1 MICENGR
8 VRRESTPFSDK
19 QVCYDIDPDF
29 LLRERAKNDAFA
41 PRRDIVFRFGGARSK
56 KTNILR
62 DYSPLPFVPE
72 DKAERA
78 RRCREI
84 LDMQSAGLKQR
95 LLHTRT
101 KRCVIGISGGLDSTL
116 ALLVTARTY
125 AELGMPSS
133 DILCVTMPC
142 FGTTA
147 ADQERTPSI
156 LCERAGRVAA
166 RTVAIRRC
174 GAACTCATSSTRR
187 IRARRRHM
195 KTRRRGSAR
204 RYLMDIGQR
213 RRCGMVVGTGDL
225 SELALGWATY
235 NGDHMSMYGV
245 NASRAENTGTAIS
258 SPTCARAE
266 STPDAA
272 RGARWTSSPRRSVPE
287 LLPARK
293 RQHQRRKTEDLV
305 GPYELHDFFL
315 YQVLRVRL
323 MPPAKAASAAAVV
336 GISGGVF
343 PSRMCMLRVARRPSS
358 GASSRSSSSG
368 RACRTGPRSG
378 RSGVSPRGDLCLP
391 SDASNELW
399 LREIEEL
406 KR

>member
-1 MICENGR
+1 MRVNRRKSCCRTAASVYFGDTVLDLGNGFTLGIAIGRDSADAGAGAAVLACPDADCELVGRAERRRTMLAARSADRLCAVVYANAGEGESTTDYVFGGHRMICENGR

-142 FGTTA
+142 F
-147 ADQERTPSI
+147 ERQHGQRTTPSPS
-156 LCERAGRVAA
+156 AA
-166 RTVAIRRC
+166 RWAFRC
-174 GAACTCATSSTRR
+174 ARYRSQMRCACISATSDT
-187 IRARRRHM
+187 
-195 KTRRRGSAR
+195 T
-204 RYLMDIGQR
+204 
-213 RRCGMVVGTGDL
+213 
-225 SELALGWATY
+225 
-235 NGDHMSMYGV
+235 NPSM
-245 NASRAENTGTAIS
+245 
-258 SPTCARAE
+258 
-266 STPDAA
+266 
-272 RGARWTSSPRRSVPE
+272 
-287 LLPARK
+287 
-293 RQHQRRKTEDLV
+293 
-305 GPYELHDFFL
+305 
-315 YQVLRVRL
+315 
-323 MPPAKAASAAAVV
+323 M
-336 GISGGVF
+336 
-343 PSRMCMLRVARRPSS
+343 
-358 GASSRSSSSG
+358 
-368 RACRTGPRSG
+368 
-378 RSGVSPRGDLCLP
+378 
-391 SDASNELW
+391 
-399 LREIEEL
+399 
-406 KR
+406 